1 MIRII
6 TIAILI
12 TLIIIIVAL
21 YFFPIIKRIFKHRHF
36 RYYMGKKI
44 YKIAHDNDYLLL
56 QNLVLKVNADS
67 YAKFDHILFGNN
79 YFYLINDKS
88 YSGDVIGS
96 NRDEIWQYYSTATT
110 AQGIKNPLRVNQRR
124 MELFSN
130 ITGIDK
136 ELLINIV
143 VYNDDSLCTC
153 VGLRSDSVFICKSSE
168 LKKLIAKLESRNVP
182 PFDEYELEK
191 VVNQVSKLNQL

>member
-6 TIAILI
+6 TIAALLTAI
-12 TLIIIIVAL
+12 IIIIVL
-21 YFFPIIKRIFKHRHF
+21 YFFPIIKKTFRRRHF
-36 RYYMGKKI
+36 RYFMGKKI

-67 YAKFDHILFGNN
+67 YAKFDHILFGNK

-96 NRDEIWQYYSTATT
+96 NRDELWQYYGNSNTS
-110 AQGIKNPLRVNQRR
+110 QSIKNPLRVNQRR
-124 MELFSN
+124 IDYFSN
-130 ITGIDK
+130 VTGIEK

-143 VYNDDSLCTC
+143 VYNGDSLCTC
-153 VGLRSDSVFICKSSE
+153 VGLHSDSVFICKSSE
-168 LKKLIAKLESRNVP
+168 LKKLIFELESRNVP
-182 PFDEYELEK
+182 PFDEHELEK